1 MIAIGRDLGKG
12 GDTSYLIGMGKIFA
26 SFLIGFMV
34 AAGTGAADQDDP
46 RLEDLFI
53 QLRSTSDLAQAS
65 KIQRDIW
72 LIWIEGKTA
81 EVNTVMARGIDEMS
95 IGDYPAALRYFS
107 DVVNLAPGLAEGWNK
122 RATVLYLMGDYDGS
136 VHDIQKTLALEPR
149 HWGALSGLG
158 LINMRLERVDQAIK
172 AFEEAVTI
180 NPHLLGT
187 KVRIK
192 ELRAISKGK
201 PT

>member
-1 MIAIGRDLGKG
+1 MIAISRYLGKD
-12 GDTSYLIGMGKIFA
+12 GDTSYLIGMRKIFA
-26 SFLIGFMV
+26 LFLIGFMG

-46 RLEDLFI
+46 RLDDLFI
-53 QLRSTSDLAQAS
+53 QLRSTSDLDQAN

-72 LIWIEGKTA
+72 VIWIEAKTA
-81 EVNTVMARGIDEMS
+81 EVNTVMARGIDEMNV
-95 IGDYPAALRYFS
+95 GDYPAALRHFS
-107 DVVNLAPGLAEGWNK
+107 DVVGMAPELAEGWNK

-136 VHDIQKTLALEPR
+136 VRDIQKTLALEPR

-172 AFEEAVTI
+172 AFEQAVTI
-180 NPHLLGT
+180 NPHLMGT

-192 ELRAISKGK
+192 QLRAISKGK

>member
-1 MIAIGRDLGKG
+1 
-12 GDTSYLIGMGKIFA
+12 MGKIFA
-26 SFLIGFMV
+26 FFLTGFMI
-34 AAGTGAADQDDP
+34 AATTGAADQDDP
-46 RLEDLFI
+46 RLDGLFL
-53 QLRSTSDLAQAS
+53 QLQSTSDLGQANL
-65 KIQRDIW
+65 IQRDIW
-72 LIWIEGKTA
+72 SIWIEGKTA
-81 EVNTVMARGIDEMS
+81 EVNAVMARGIEEMNL
-95 IGDYPAALRYFS
+95 GDYPAALRHFG
-107 DVVNLAPGLAEGWNK
+107 DVVVLAPELAEGWNK

-136 VHDIQKTLALEPR
+136 VRDIQKTLTLEPR

-192 ELRAISKGK
+192 QLRAISKGK